1 MPDATKHAATTRSN
15 VTGRRLT
22 ARSDYPVGSREE
34 SGASR
39 GNPSFDSAPER
50 ADGPSR
56 GVNKPFTPCLQ
67 NPLQPEISVTP
78 VSALA
83 SDLRRTAGY
92 IVADRNGRLVGKVE
106 CPMYGTA
113 PDVPDALAVKS
124 GLFSRRRRLV
134 PADTIEQIDGAS
146 GVIGLRV
153 DLEAIR
159 SFL

>member
-1 MPDATKHAATTRSN
+1 MQGGHN
-15 VTGRRLT
+15 V
-22 ARSDYPVGSREE
+22 APM
-34 SGASR
+34 
-39 GNPSFDSAPER
+39 SAV
-50 ADGPSR
+50 A
-56 GVNKPFTPCLQ
+56 V
-67 NPLQPEISVTP
+67 
-78 VSALA
+78 
-83 SDLRRTAGY
+83 DLRRTAGY
-92 IVADRNGRLVGKVE
+92 IVADRQGRVVGKVE

-113 PDVPDALAVKS
+113 PDVPDALSVKS